1 MKIEFENGSKIST
14 IDDVNEPTRGKR
26 HTELITYIRKNPYEF
41 AKRMGY
47 LNNLY
52 WYQKLWIWIIC
63 KLDKLGG
70 K

>member
-1 MKIEFENGSKIST
+1 MKINFENGSTITT
-14 IDDVNEPTRGKR
+14 IDNTEDSTRGKR
-26 HTELITYIRKNPYEF
+26 HTELITYIRTNPYEF

-52 WYQKLWIWIIC
+52 WYQKLWIWISY
-63 KLDKLGG
+63 KLSKL